1 MSPLR
6 NHRGVLLALA
16 GWLGV
21 NLSALAHPVD
31 AVAPPHPVVPTFERF
46 HASSSQEADL
56 VEGGMLLLTE
66 LNCISCHQAPGA
78 WSDRLARAPAISLVD
93 VGSRLSTAELARFIR
108 DPQTHKPGTL
118 MPRLFAEGG
127 AADESVTAIAHYLA
141 SLRAAPSA
149 APFPAG
155 RFDAGRTLYH
165 EVGCIACH
173 APAAD
178 FTVTSARGAAFASPK
193 IPSVPIALAS
203 SYNTEA
209 LAHFLQNPMAVRP
222 SGRMPASE
230 LTDQEAADLAAYLK
244 KERPQSPRSTAV
256 AEQNDIGPRS
266 PLIETGR
273 RHFVAQSCH
282 ACHETGDSRRVPP
295 SVKPLTALQAD
306 VPAGCLSATPRAGVP
321 DFRLS
326 ELHRRAL
333 RLALATLRSNP
344 EPVAITPALAVDHYM
359 TRMNCYACHARDGKG
374 GVEPARADYFG
385 SKDEGSQSL
394 GEMGY
399 LPPSLD
405 HTGRKLTKEWWGKLL
420 WGEGGAVRPYLKTR
434 MPTFGRENSE
444 VIFPMWIEADQRT
457 PPVTMDISGQRLHQ
471 RAHYGRIL
479 MGTNDGGLGC
489 ITCHGLKGLK
499 PPGIAAIDLT
509 ATTQRLHPT
518 YFKELLL
525 NPQALQ
531 PGTRMPPMFADRSKA
546 DQEIEQ
552 LWTYLREIDQQRL
565 PDGLLPLGLYELKPQ
580 AAGRPL
586 ILRTFLEGAGLQAV
600 AVGFPT
606 QQHLAFDAAE
616 VRWALT
622 WRGRFLD
629 AMSTWEE
636 RAMTPAKPLGDNI
649 QSLPLWMPLARL
661 ATRSSP
667 WPTTFGESAGYRY
680 SGMSLDATGVPTFHY
695 SVGTLDIEDTIH
707 SGSAAGKMRRT
718 LRLTGGG
725 TGWYF
730 RGLAPDASAVPVHFD
745 RAGQATIEEE
755 LSW

>member
-1 MSPLR
+1 MSPPR
-6 NHRGVLLALA
+6 NHRGILLALA

-31 AVAPPHPVVPTFERF
+31 ALAPPHPVVPAFERF
-46 HASSSQEADL
+46 HASSSQESGL
-56 VEGGMLLLTE
+56 LEGGLLLLTE
-66 LNCISCHQAPGA
+66 LNCISCHQPPGT
-78 WSDRLARAPAISLVD
+78 WSDRLTRAPAVSLVD

-108 DPQTHKPGTL
+108 NPHTQKPGTL
-118 MPRLFAEGG
+118 MPRLFAEGA
-127 AADESVTAIAHYLA
+127 AADDSVTAIAHYLA
-141 SLRAAPSA
+141 SLRVSPSR

-155 RFDAGRTLYH
+155 RFEVGRTLYH
-165 EVGCIACH
+165 EIGCIACH

-178 FTVTSARGAAFASPK
+178 FTVTTARGAASAPPK
-193 IPSVPIALAS
+193 TPSVPIALAS
-203 SYNTEA
+203 NYKTTA
-209 LAHFLQNPMAVRP
+209 LAHFLQNPMAARP
-222 SGRMPASE
+222 SGRMPASG

-244 KERPQSPRSTAV
+244 KERPQSPGSAAV
-256 AEQNDIGPRS
+256 AEPNDIISPS

-273 RHFVAQSCH
+273 RQFAAQSCH
-282 ACHETGDSRRVPP
+282 ACHETGDSRLLPP
-295 SVKPLTALQAD
+295 QLKPLAALQAD
-306 VPAGCLSATPRAGVP
+306 APAGCLSATPRAGVP

-326 ELHRRAL
+326 ESHRRAL
-333 RLALATLRSNP
+333 RLALATLRSQP
-344 EPVAITPALAVDHYM
+344 EPVAITPALAVEHYM

-374 GVEPARADYFG
+374 GVEPGRAEYFG
-385 SKDEGSQSL
+385 SKDEGTQSI

-399 LPPSLD
+399 LPPALD
-405 HTGRKLTKEWWGKLL
+405 HTGRKLTKAWWDKLL

-434 MPTFGRENSE
+434 MPTVGRANSE
-444 VIFPMWIEADQRT
+444 AIFSRWIEADQRT
-457 PPVTMDISGQRLHQ
+457 PPVTMDISGLRLHQ
-471 RAHYGRIL
+471 RAHFGRIL

-489 ITCHGLKGLK
+489 ITCHGLKDIK
-499 PPGIAAIDLT
+499 APGIATIDLT

-525 NPQALQ
+525 NPQSLQ
-531 PGTRMPPMFADRSKA
+531 PGTRMPPMFADRSRA
-546 DQEIEQ
+546 EHEIEQ
-552 LWTYLREIDQQRL
+552 LWTYLKEIDQQRL

-606 QQHLAFDAAE
+606 QKHLAFDAAE
-616 VRWALT
+616 IRWALT
-622 WRGRFLD
+622 WQGRFLD

-636 RAMTPAKPLGDNI
+636 RAMNPAKPLGDNL

-661 ATRSSP
+661 ATPSTP

-680 SGMSLDATGVPTFHY
+680 NGMSLDAAGVPTFHY
-695 SVGTLDIEDTIH
+695 TVGTLEIEDTIRP
-707 SGSAAGKMRRT
+707 GSAAGKMRRT

-725 TGWYF
+725 TGWFF
-730 RGLAPDASAVPVHFD
+730 RGLAPDAFPVPVLFD
-745 RAGQATIEEE
+745 RTGRASIEED